1 MHNTTLALQGSGGT
15 CPLSSIHPGTRL
27 PLDPVPWQRQ
37 GVVRAARQARTKA
50 QATLTA
56 TPTYGQMVG
65 EWWSARVSGAWRWLT
80 APGTAQRQQGRHQAM
95 LEAIRRAQR
104 QVGAVLHNGVL
115 QIGLPVA
122 GAAEAG
128 SVCPVVS
135 PRILFPE
142 TLDDLRWHV
151 DPAHWVMAPSPS
163 LEQAGDSSLSGV
175 LVLVAD
181 ANHHDPLLQDRIRS
195 VVHDLCR
202 VRSGPARDILFVEA
216 DEKTLQ
222 QASNIAYGVAAGA
235 GSSVV
240 LVDVG
245 AERKTD
251 SDLRD
256 RLLGAVIDRLVHCIG
271 RVRELPGGEAL
282 QWTPPPS
289 WTEAS
294 LRAVEAEVLGK
305 IKARWPQV
313 MEGAEY
319 ERLTQA
325 VSQALNSFAGAVAA
339 NSHQRSVDMA
349 ALIARQISADRRDGV
364 DRRYVAPLG
373 LGHIRDVV
381 EALAAHGVTR
391 HVLLL
396 PAGYLTPRADL
407 IEASRE
413 NTSTMTPG
421 HLTIAELRQAVADDY
436 KLIPGRG
443 LGKHRSLD
451 GLIVLIGE
459 HGHHTPDAATRAV
472 KSIWQPG
479 DLHFVELP
487 EPYLRSGQLDHHLR
501 GIPVVQADADGGS
514 VGMDDFEL
522 GLQVETS
529 MGQVAKALRE
539 LIGQLVLGL
548 GPEAASRHQTHAVA
562 TLEELRLQRD
572 GLRTEY
578 EKRFSGRN
586 PGDERVRVLA
596 EQLQREE
603 LALEKLID
611 GTLHRRSDYMTRII
625 LGRVQSDRSTGTSPR
640 RAYVAV
646 PGAAHLQRMAE
657 VLQKSGHPYV
667 LLCPRAVSHLI
678 DVCR

>member
-1 MHNTTLALQGSGGT
+1 
-15 CPLSSIHPGTRL
+15 
-27 PLDPVPWQRQ
+27 
-37 GVVRAARQARTKA
+37 
-50 QATLTA
+50 
-56 TPTYGQMVG
+56 MVG
-65 EWWSARVSGAWRWLT
+65 EWWSARVSDAWRWLT
-80 APGTAQRQQGRHQAM
+80 APGAAQRQQRQQGRHQAM
-95 LEAIRRAQR
+95 LEVIRRAQR
-104 QVGAVLHNGVL
+104 ELGAVLHNGVL

-122 GAAEAG
+122 GAADAG
-128 SVCPVVS
+128 SVCPVGGCEGVGTEDLS
-135 PRILFPE
+135 SRILFPE
-142 TLDDLRWHV
+142 TLDDLRRHV
-151 DPAHWVMAPSPS
+151 DPAHWVMALSPS
-163 LEQAGDSSLSGV
+163 LEQAGASSLSGV

-195 VVHDLCR
+195 VVHDICR
-202 VRSGPARDILFVEA
+202 VRSGPTRDILFVEA
-216 DEKTLQ
+216 DETTLR
-222 QASNIAYGVAAGA
+222 QASNVAHGVAAGP

-256 RLLGAVIDRLVHCIG
+256 QLLRAVIDRLVHCIG
-271 RVRELPGGEAL
+271 RVKQLPGGEVL
-282 QWTPPPS
+282 EWTLPPS

-319 ERLTQA
+319 ERLTRA
-325 VSQALNSFAGAVAA
+325 VSQALERYSDGVARNSR
-339 NSHQRSVDMA
+339 QRSVDMA
-349 ALIARQISADRRDGV
+349 ALIAHQIAADRRDGV

-396 PAGYLTPRADL
+396 PAGYLAPRADP
-407 IEASRE
+407 IEASLE
-413 NTSTMTPG
+413 NASTMTPM
-421 HLTIAELRQAVADDY
+421 HLTIAELGQAVAADY
-436 KLIPGRG
+436 QVVPGHG
-443 LGKHRSLD
+443 LGPHRSLD

-501 GIPVVQADADGGS
+501 GIPGVQADADGGS

-522 GLQVETS
+522 GLQVETV
-529 MGQVAKALRE
+529 MGRVAGALRE
-539 LIGQLVLGL
+539 LIGQLVLEV

-562 TLEELRLQRD
+562 TLEELRRQRD

-578 EKRFSGRN
+578 EKRFPQRK
-586 PGDERVRVLA
+586 PGHQQIRALEKRLHG
-596 EQLQREE
+596 EE